1 MLVELHGGGVTA
13 RSAGAGQGSE
23 FIVRL
28 PICHDQPTVQSLPR
42 FEKPASRKIVLV
54 EDHEDSR
61 ALMKILLET
70 KGFTVVEASD
80 GLSAITAIQATQ
92 PDLALVDIGLPGMDG
107 YEVAR
112 TLRSDASLDGLVLV
126 ALTGYGRD
134 SDVLRAKEAGF
145 NHHLTKPVRPE
156 VLEALL
162 VQL

>member
-1 MLVELHGGGVTA
+1 MDAPAEEPERRV
-13 RSAGAGQGSE
+13 
-23 FIVRL
+23 
-28 PICHDQPTVQSLPR
+28 DNTV
-42 FEKPASRKIVLV
+42 SRKIVLV

-61 ALMKILLET
+61 QLLKMLLET
-70 KGFTVVEASD
+70 KGFSVVEASD

-92 PDLALVDIGLPGMDG
+92 PDVALVDIGLPGLDG

-112 TLRSDASLDGLVLV
+112 TIRTDSSLDRLVLV

-134 SDVLRAKEAGF
+134 SDVQRAKAAGF

-162 VQL
+162 VDL